1 MKVKILRIAA
11 SILLLTMVTIV
22 TYAQSQTI
30 PALATDI
37 SPLLVGETAPDLKLK
52 NIEGTEESLKEILGR
67 KPTVLIF
74 YRGGWCPY
82 CNVHLAELQGI
93 EKDIL
98 DMGYQVV
105 GISPDSPA
113 NLKASVEKNVLSYG
127 LLSDSDMGVA
137 KAFGLAFQA
146 PEKYKEMLAGAS
158 GGGNG
163 TGLLPVPA
171 VFVFN
176 TDGQIQFEYINP
188 NYNTRIKGN
197 MLMAVLKSLTE

>member
-1 MKVKILRIAA
+1 MKV
-11 SILLLTMVTIV
+11 LLLLLALATVAA
-22 TYAQSQTI
+22 YAQSPSI

-37 SPLLVGETAPDLKLK
+37 SPLLVGESAPDLKVR
-52 NIEGTEESLKEILGR
+52 NIEGKEESLKEILGR

-98 DMGYQVV
+98 DLGYQVV

-113 NLKASVEKNVLSYG
+113 SLKASVEKNELNYS
-127 LLSDSDMGVA
+127 LLSDSDLGAA

-158 GGGNG
+158 GGDNSS
-163 TGLLPVPA
+163 GLLPVPA

-176 TDGQIQFEYINP
+176 TEGQIQFEYINP

-197 MLMAVLKSLTE
+197 MLKAVLASLSE